1 MDHVVETSRET
12 IQQGSSSFSSAARL
26 FPLETRESAWMLYAW
41 CRYCDDVIDG
51 QTLGFGMKPADT
63 TTARERLATL
73 TRLTEQAMGDAPP
86 DDPVFTAFHR
96 VVKRHHIP
104 KRFPLELLEGFAMD
118 IEGRRYDTLADTLS
132 YGYHVAGVVGVM
144 MSMVMGVR
152 DQPTLNRASDL
163 GIGFQLTNI
172 CRDVMEDAGAGR
184 VYLPADW
191 LAAEGVTPETVTD
204 PASRAGV
211 HRVVC
216 NLLDEADGY
225 YDSAVLGLQ
234 ALDFRSAWAIAAA
247 RGIYRDIGRR
257 VRREGTEAW
266 DQRAVVPKPRKIYLA
281 LRGLAISA
289 RTSAPMPLNRDAS
302 RAGLWTMP
310 ETRGPQHRH
319 IC

>member
-1 MDHVVETSRET
+1 MDRVVETSRET

-26 FPLETRESAWMLYAW
+26 FPIETRESAWMLYAW
-41 CRYCDDVIDG
+41 CRYCDDIIDG
-51 QTLGFGMKPADT
+51 QTLGFGMSRTDAG
-63 TTARERLATL
+63 TARQRLDSL
-73 TRLTEQAMGDAPP
+73 TRLTEQAMGDTPP

-96 VVKRHHIP
+96 VVKRHDIP

-118 IEGRRYDTLADTLS
+118 IEERRYDTLADTLS
-132 YGYHVAGVVGVM
+132 YAYHVAGVVGVM

-152 DQPTLNRASDL
+152 EQATLNRAADL

-191 LAAEGVTPETVTD
+191 LAAEGVTPETITD
-204 PASRAGV
+204 PLARAGV

-216 NLLDEADGY
+216 NLLDEAESY

-266 DQRAVVPKPRKIYLA
+266 DNRTVVPKPRKIYLA

-310 ETRGPQHRH
+310 QSRSAQHRYM
-319 IC
+319 C

>member
-1 MDHVVETSRET
+1 
-12 IQQGSSSFSSAARL
+12 
-26 FPLETRESAWMLYAW
+26 
-41 CRYCDDVIDG
+41 
-51 QTLGFGMKPADT
+51 
-63 TTARERLATL
+63 
-73 TRLTEQAMGDAPP
+73 
-86 DDPVFTAFHR
+86 
-96 VVKRHHIP
+96 
-104 KRFPLELLEGFAMD
+104 
-118 IEGRRYDTLADTLS
+118 
-132 YGYHVAGVVGVM
+132 
-144 MSMVMGVR
+144 MGVR
-152 DQPTLNRASDL
+152 DQPTLNRAADL

-225 YDSAVLGLQ
+225 YDSAILGLQ

-247 RGIYRDIGRR
+247 RGIYRDNRPACASRGDGSMGSTHGSFPNR
-257 VRREGTEAW
+257 VRSIWRYAAW
-266 DQRAVVPKPRKIYLA
+266 
-281 LRGLAISA
+281 AISA
-289 RTSAPMPLNRDAS
+289 RTSAPMPLNRDTS

-310 ETRGPQHRH
+310 DGRGAHHRY